1 MEATLDRPEVD
12 MNKPGAEPPA
22 LPVST
27 FEERLQ
33 AVEKMKANLVA
44 EGKTRL
50 EQIVAERK
58 RLDAE
63 EAHLRD
69 FLGLDKV
76 APAPEPEKRPK
87 AARGSVRNPV
97 LAFYQARIGS
107 HNTASV
113 AKETGLDL
121 DQVQGAAAKL
131 AKDGHLV
138 RVEGQKSTYIWKGE
152 AA

>member
-12 MNKPGAEPPA
+12 MNKPGAEPAP
-22 LPVST
+22 T
-27 FEERLQ
+27 FEERLL

-63 EAHLRD
+63 EAHLRE
-69 FLGLDKV
+69 FLGLDKM
-76 APAPEPEKRPK
+76 APAPEPAKKPK
-87 AARGSVRNPV
+87 APRGSVRGPV

-107 HNTASV
+107 HSTASV

-138 RVEGQKSTYIWKGE
+138 RVEGQKSTYMWKGE

>member
-22 LPVST
+22 PT
-27 FEERLQ
+27 FEERLA

-76 APAPEPEKRPK
+76 APAEEPEKKPK

-107 HNTASV
+107 HSTASV

-138 RVEGQKSTYIWKGE
+138 RVEGQKSTYMWKGE

>member
-22 LPVST
+22 PT
-27 FEERLQ
+27 FEERLA

-44 EGKTRL
+44 EARTRL
-50 EQIVAERK
+50 EQIGSERT

-63 EAHLRD
+63 EVKIRA
-69 FLGLDKV
+69 FLGPD
-76 APAPEPEKRPK
+76 APPLEPVFEKRSK
-87 AARGSVRNPV
+87 AARGSVRGPV
-97 LAFYQARIGS
+97 LEFYRTNLGP

-113 AKETGLDL
+113 AKATGLDL